1 MSPRFSPWPAPVCK
15 TMAQAHRSFA
25 SRCLST
31 LAAVAILLTA
41 PAALADDYR
50 LAVWPPHAE
59 SPQFNLRDVGGQ
71 PRSLADFRGRILVVV
86 FGFTHCP
93 DACPTELF
101 KLALAM
107 KQLGGVS
114 DRIQVLFITL
124 DPERD
129 TSAVLKSY
137 VSAFDPRFVALTGTN
152 SEIGAAA
159 ASFFVQFAKVGAGA
173 DYSIDHSTATYLID
187 AAGRLRLIGGLKT
200 TGGDYA
206 HDLSVL
212 AAAAPP

>member
-1 MSPRFSPWPAPVCK
+1 MAPAL
-15 TMAQAHRSFA
+15 RSLV
-25 SRCLST
+25 SRCFSALV
-31 LAAVAILLTA
+31 AVAIVSAA

-50 LAVWPPHAE
+50 LTVWPPHAD
-59 SPQFNLRDVGGQ
+59 SPRFNLRDVGGRR
-71 PRSLADFRGRILVVV
+71 RSLADFRGHVLVVF

-107 KQLGGVS
+107 KQLGTVR

-129 TSAVLKSY
+129 TPAVLKSY
-137 VSAFDPRFVALTGTN
+137 VAAFDPRFVALTGTN
-152 SEIGAAA
+152 SEIAAAA
-159 ASFFVQFAKVGAGA
+159 ASFFVQFAKVGTGA
-173 DYSIDHSTATYLID
+173 DYSIDHSTATYVID
-187 AAGRLRLIGGLKT
+187 AAGRLRLIGGMKT
-200 TGGDYA
+200 TDGDYA

-212 AAAAPP
+212 AAARP